1 MTFRYSLIALMMT
14 GLLGCTSMSE
24 TDFATQATN
33 SQTQSIDLLIE
44 KYQQS
49 EAHDLEVS
57 AQQSNQ
63 ITDLVNIPE
72 LDQYLNSAFE
82 NSPSLQQSILALK
95 IAYAQE
101 GISFADQLPTVNAGL
116 SGQYAEDSDD
126 SYTADVTVSW
136 ELDLWQRLSDTTA
149 ASQKDVAATQA
160 SLQNA
165 KDLLAANIMRGWL
178 EISVNQQLLE
188 IEQRRLAILENNQTL
203 VLERYQVGLGT
214 LEELDNAKTSTA
226 STRATVAQYQENL
239 EQSKRTLLLLTG
251 EWSADSSNISVA
263 QSFPQVLNPLDSMS
277 VQDLSGRPD
286 LQQAFYNIEAESL
299 RTDAAYKAM
308 LPSFS
313 LSASL
318 QDMAET
324 PSEALFTNPLWSA
337 LGLISAPLF
346 QGGELKAN
354 AEIAELT
361 TEQSYWAYQ
370 ETLLNAVNEV
380 ENAIG
385 QESSLANQ
393 QQHLNDSL
401 SSATRSV
408 NSYEEK
414 YRQGLVDIFDL
425 LTVQQQ
431 AYDVEAQLANTTY
444 QRLLNRIDLGLALG
458 LGVSDNSTSENQAIA
473 QQ

>member
-1 MTFRYSLIALMMT
+1 MTFRHSAIALMMAS
-14 GLLGCTSMSE
+14 LIGCSSMNDA
-24 TDFATQATN
+24 DFSAQATSN
-33 SQTQSIDLLIE
+33 QADSIERLVE

-49 EAHDLEVS
+49 EPK
-57 AQQSNQ
+57 AQPSNQ
-63 ITDLVNIPE
+63 ITDLINIPE
-72 LDQYLNSAFE
+72 LDQYLNAAFE
-82 NSPSLQQSILALK
+82 SSPSLQQSMLALK

-101 GISFADQLPTVNAGL
+101 GINFADQLPTVNAGF
-116 SGQYAEDSDD
+116 SGQYAEGSDD
-126 SYTADVTVSW
+126 SYNTDVTVSW
-136 ELDLWQRLSDTTA
+136 ELDLWQRLADTTA
-149 ASQKDVAATQA
+149 ASQKDIAATQA

-188 IEQRRLAILENNQTL
+188 IEQRRLVILENNEIL

-226 STRATVAQYQENL
+226 STRATVAQYKESL
-239 EQSKRTLLLLTG
+239 EQSKRTLVLLTG
-251 EWSADSSNISVA
+251 EWHTDSSAITVA
-263 QSFPQVLNPLDSMS
+263 QTFPQVLDPLETLS

-286 LQQAFYNIEAESL
+286 LQQAFYSIEAESL
-299 RTDAAYKAM
+299 RTEAAYKAM

-324 PSEALFTNPLWSA
+324 PSEALFTNPLWSV
-337 LGLISAPLF
+337 LGSISAPLF
-346 QGGELKAN
+346 QGGKLKAN

-361 TEQSYWAYQ
+361 TEQSYWVYQ
-370 ETLLNAVNEV
+370 ETLLNAINEV

-385 QESSLANQ
+385 QESSLAKQ
-393 QQHLNDSL
+393 QVHLNESL
-401 SSATRSV
+401 ESATRSV

-431 AYDVEAQLANTTY
+431 AYDVEAQLASTTY
-444 QRLLNRIDLGLALG
+444 QQLVNRIDLGLALG
-458 LGVSDNSTSENQAIA
+458 LGIQD
-473 QQ
+473 

>member
-1 MTFRYSLIALMMT
+1 MTFRHSVIALMMT
-14 GLLGCTSMSE
+14 GLLGCSSTSNV
-24 TDFATQATN
+24 DFATQATN
-33 SQTQSIDLLIE
+33 NQMQSIELLI
-44 KYQQS
+44 KTYHQS
-49 EAHDLEVS
+49 EPK
-57 AQQSNQ
+57 AQQPNQ
-63 ITDLVNIPE
+63 ITDIVDIPE
-72 LDQYLNSAFE
+72 LEQYLDIAFE
-82 NSPSLQQSILALK
+82 KSPSLQQSILALK

-116 SGQYAEDSDD
+116 SGQYDEDSDNN
-126 SYTADVTVSW
+126 YTADVTVSW
-136 ELDLWQRLSDTTA
+136 ELDLWQRLADITA
-149 ASQKDVAATQA
+149 ASQKDLAATQA
-160 SLQNA
+160 NLQST
-165 KDLLAANIMRGWL
+165 KDLLTANIMRGWL
-178 EISVNQQLLE
+178 EVSLNQQLLE
-188 IEQRRLAILENNQTL
+188 IEQRRLAILENNEIL

-239 EQSKRTLLLLTG
+239 AQSKRALVLLTG
-251 EWSADSSNISVA
+251 EWNGDVPAINVA

-324 PSEALFTNPLWSA
+324 PSEALFTNPLWSV
-337 LGLISAPLF
+337 LGSISAPLF
-346 QGGELKAN
+346 QGGKLKAN
-354 AEIAELT
+354 AEVAELT

-393 QQHLNDSL
+393 QQHLTESL
-401 SSATRSV
+401 SSATRSID
-408 NSYEEK
+408 SYEEK

-431 AYDVEAQLANTTY
+431 AYDVEAQLTNTTY

-458 LGVSDNSTSENQAIA
+458 LGIQN
-473 QQ
+473 

>member
-1 MTFRYSLIALMMT
+1 MMLRYSVIALMVT
-14 GLLGCTSMSE
+14 GLIGCSSPINA
-24 TDFATQATN
+24 DFATQATN
-33 SQTQSIDLLIE
+33 SQTQSIELLIE

-49 EAHDLEVS
+49 EPVAL
-57 AQQSNQ
+57 QPNQ

-72 LDQYLNSAFE
+72 LEHYLNTAFE

-116 SGQYAEDSDD
+116 SGQYAQQSDD
-126 SYTADVTVSW
+126 SYTAEVTVSW
-136 ELDLWQRLSDTTA
+136 ELDVWQRLADTSA
-149 ASQKDVAATQA
+149 AARKDVAATRA

-178 EISVNQQLLE
+178 EISVNQQLLA
-188 IEQRRLAILENNQTL
+188 IEQRRLAILENNEIL

-214 LEELDNAKTSTA
+214 LEELDNAKTSAA

-239 EQSKRTLLLLTG
+239 EQSIRALILLTG
-251 EWSADSSNISVA
+251 EWNADSSDIKVA
-263 QSFPQVLNPLDSMS
+263 QSFPNVLNPLESMS

-286 LQQAFYNIEAESL
+286 LQQAFYSIEAESL

-313 LSASL
+313 LSATL
-318 QDMAET
+318 KDMAKT

-337 LGLISAPLF
+337 LGSISAPLF
-346 QGGELKAN
+346 QGGKLKAN

-361 TEQSYWAYQ
+361 TEKSYWVYQ

-385 QESSLANQ
+385 QESSLSKQ

-401 SSATRSV
+401 ASATRSV
-408 NSYEEK
+408 NSYQEK

-458 LGVSDNSTSENQAIA
+458 LGIQH
-473 QQ
+473 